1 DYAFP
6 LWSPDGTK
14 LSAQVTTQN
23 GMASQLAIIEAIT
36 GAEKRVGWDSGV
48 IATWSWSPDGSRII
62 FAGDDA
68 RTWQHDFFIYDVA
81 SGEITRVTD
90 DLASLPVGGMPGDA
104 APFRPVWLDDRQ
116 VMFHAIRA

>member
-1 DYAFP
+1 YKQDGRGYLNDKRLHVWVVDVESGERRRVTSEAVDYAFP

-23 GMASQLAIIEAIT
+23 GMASQLAIIDAIT

-68 RTWQHDFFIYDVA
+68 RTWQHDFFIYD
-81 SGEITRVTD
+81 
-90 DLASLPVGGMPGDA
+90 
-104 APFRPVWLDDRQ
+104 
-116 VMFHAIRA
+116 